1 MKINLNVDT
10 KNMTKE
16 ERLEVQSQLQSALD
30 QLKCEIRN
38 MTKAEHVHF
47 GAVGPDIFFGI
58 PFDFEIMSKKEL
70 QSSKKAACRL
80 RANFQLQLN
89 PYTPNNN
96 ISKDFF
102 GKTFDFSEM
111 SDKELRQG
119 LDETKALLKK
129 ITEKLMIVEKLE
141 GTSSH
146 KDPH

>member
-1 MKINLNVDT
+1 MIIDLHFDT
-10 KNMTKE
+10 SKMTKE
-16 ERLEVQSQLQSALD
+16 ERLEVQKKLQKDMD
-30 QLKCEIRN
+30 QLKYEIRN

-111 SDKELRQG
+111 SNKELRQG

-129 ITEKLMIVEKLE
+129 ITEQLRIVEKLE